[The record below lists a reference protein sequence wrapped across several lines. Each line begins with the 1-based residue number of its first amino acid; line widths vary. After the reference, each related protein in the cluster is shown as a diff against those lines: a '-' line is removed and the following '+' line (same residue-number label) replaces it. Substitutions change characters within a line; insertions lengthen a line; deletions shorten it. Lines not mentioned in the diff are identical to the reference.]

1 MVADARERFRR
12 FFSGGKIPL
21 WVKLLYTLYVAVLV
35 PAYWQSTPLVF
46 IWFCNLAVLITL
58 AALWMENS
66 LLVSMQTLAIFWPHL
81 FWQIDYLTQITIGI
95 KVFKVCGLTPAEYM
109 FDPGY
114 PALNRCL
121 SMQHAWMLYL
131 LLWLLWRLGYD
142 RRALGAQTFYAW
154 VVFLVSYAIVK
165 DMHGPA
171 GNVNS
176 IFGVSGS
183 EPQTWMAPWLW
194 LAVLMVFMPLC
205 WYGPLHFLFRRVFR
219 PPMAVRSK
227 S

>member
-1 MVADARERFRR
+1 MAHARQRFRR
-12 FFSGGKIPL
+12 FFSGGRIPL

-46 IWFCNLAVLITL
+46 LWFCNLAVLITL

-81 FWQIDYLTQITIGI
+81 FWQVDYLTQVTIGV

-109 FDPGY
+109 FDPGFA
-114 PALNRCL
+114 PLNRWL

-131 LLWLLWRLGYD
+131 LLWAIWRLGYD

-154 VVFLVSYAIVK
+154 VVLFLTFATMK

-183 EPQTWMAPWLW
+183 EPQTWMATWLW
-194 LAVLMVFMPLC
+194 LVVLMVFMPLC
-205 WYGPLHFLFRRVFR
+205 WYGPLHFLFRKIFR
-219 PPMAVRSK
+219 PPMAGPSI